1 MKSESLRALHQ
12 HPAGMAAALFRDGSV
27 IAMRGGLAGGR
38 NESEISRGFIGGGK
52 AGDIAQHGEQSLRD
66 GKVDAGQSH
75 QQFDARIVVGL
86 LSECAGEIENLLFD
100 VTELPEL
107 TIERLAAERID
118 VELAE
123 PGERARREEIVV
135 RSGNQALVQNG
146 VDAILDAGAVGDEV
160 GALGGLMAEG
170 DGGLVGDPHARKKVC
185 AQKIGQH
192 QRVHLVGFDFRFGDG
207 ARAQRVGDHHLGNEW
222 LEQAND
228 GPGVGSGFNSDVS
241 VGGKVAGEVRE
252 GFPGGGKVVAMED
265 SSGVVED
272 YGFDDFLVQIERGK
286 WHNKF
291 TPVCGERAGSFSV
304 QRERPPETRLPVT
317 RFWMGR
323 VGGRR
328 RQGQNG
334 TYLFELAVQPG
345 GPEGRPDTTAG
356 SKPISVVGRPQGVRP
371 CSPWMVGCSS
381 HLVPSPV
388 SNSRSQL
395 ARGWQVP
402 AKQLPAGVYAM
413 PRSYHARYDVLNHL
427 IQVTMPRYNAS
438 SQITTTQTRTFNYTT
453 SNQVGSL
460 LLSATNPE
468 NGTVTY
474 TYGAN
479 NLIATKLDANNQ
491 KTVYS
496 YDSYNRVTE
505 IQHFYYQLGGY
516 IEDTSQQ
523 VLYTYD
529 SGTYGQGRLTGIT
542 YQPMANSTLTMAL
555 PTFSESYTYTQ
566 PGSVA
571 SKQLSISQYNQ
582 TGPPYGNYYGQVA
595 LSASFTYDNEGKMTS
610 VTYPSVSNHS
620 GTFTTTYDAMSRPSS
635 MTDGP
640 ADLTISN
647 VSYGPSNELLSI
659 GYGCN
664 GCSTYIENRT
674 YNSRLQLTS
683 INSLQYIYPT
693 NGTNNGKAIEQK
705 VTSGE
710 DVVYSYDA
718 LNRLIT
724 ANTTA
729 QSTTNWGQSF
739 VYDGFGN
746 LYQKNQTQG
755 MAPTL
760 TAVADP
766 ATNRLSL
773 GAYDANGNLVGL
785 SGSNSVYYNF
795 DVENRMVS
803 VNTTGSTGGVPTYF
817 YGYDPGNRR
826 VWKGTYNSSG
836 GLQAQEAYF
845 YAPNGQKLGTY
856 FLVLTYPP
864 LQNAN
869 YAAATD
875 LNVYFGAKR
884 VGHAT
889 TPNGPS
895 LPPVMAAVSQDR
907 VGSFGSYF
915 PYGEDKGTPLLPNDQ
930 VKFATYTRDSA
941 TGLDYAMN

>member
-1 MKSESLRALHQ
+1 MWH
-12 HPAGMAAALFRDGSV
+12 
-27 IAMRGGLAGGR
+27 
-38 NESEISRGFIGGGK
+38 
-52 AGDIAQHGEQSLRD
+52 DIAGN
-66 GKVDAGQSH
+66 
-75 QQFDARIVVGL
+75 VVT
-86 LSECAGEIENLLFD
+86 S
-100 VTELPEL
+100 T
-107 TIERLAAERID
+107 T
-118 VELAE
+118 
-123 PGERARREEIVV
+123 
-135 RSGNQALVQNG
+135 NG
-146 VDAILDAGAVGDEV
+146 VTSTSTPSSGSNYSVPSAITT
-160 GALGGLMAEG
+160 
-170 DGGLVGDPHARKKVC
+170 
-185 AQKIGQH
+185 
-192 QRVHLVGFDFRFGDG
+192 
-207 ARAQRVGDHHLGNEW
+207 
-222 LEQAND
+222 
-228 GPGVGSGFNSDVS
+228 GSFTTNLGFNSFLGLTNETGPNGDSLGIGYDAAARPATTTSPYGAVTGFTYNDTASPPTHIAANGSHGTRTTLDGFGRTIKVETGTGTATNFTVVSTVDTVYDSCGCSPLGKMTKTSMPYAPGGTEVYTTYAYDGMGRTLTQTAPDNSVTTYTYAGNSVS
-241 VGGKVAGEVRE
+241 VTDPAGKW
-252 GFPGGGKVVAMED
+252 KQYYMD
-265 SSGVVED
+265 SLGNVSLVVEP
-272 YGFDDFLVQIERGK
+272 
-286 WHNKF
+286 NP
-291 TPVCGERAGSFSV
+291 TTNPTS
-304 QRERPPETRLPVT
+304 PPSWSYATYTSNPALSNVT
-317 RFWMGR
+317 YH
-323 VGGRR
+323 VT
-328 RQGQNG
+328 N
-334 TYLFELAVQPG
+334 
-345 GPEGRPDTTAG
+345 
-356 SKPISVVGRPQGVRP
+356 
-371 CSPWMVGCSS
+371 
-381 HLVPSPV
+381 
-388 SNSRSQL
+388 
-395 ARGWQVP
+395 
-402 AKQLPAGVYAM
+402 YA
-413 PRSYHARYDVLNHL
+413 YDVLNHL

-884 VGHAT
+884 VGHGS

-895 LPPVMAAVSQDR
+895 LPPVMSAVSQDR

-915 PYGEDKGTPLLPNDQ
+915 PYGEDKGTPIPNDQ
-930 VKFATYTRDSA
+930 WKFATYTRDSA
-941 TGLDYAMN
+941 TGLDYAMNRYYSSTLGRLMSPDPYQASGGPTNPQSWNRYSYVQNDPINFKDPKGLFLCPAD